1 MKFHEVA
8 NLFPLLE
15 GKPFNELVE
24 DVKKNGLLEPIW
36 THDNQV
42 VDGRNRFRACK
53 VAGVEPRFRPWNG
66 KGSLVSFVISLNLKR
81 RHLTPSQAS
90 TVGVEALPFREK
102 EARERIKMRT
112 GGLTKEKIPES
123 VKKGQARDFVAKDLG
138 INPRYISDAK
148 WLQDNN
154 PEAFESVK
162 SGKVKLGVAVKK
174 VKKEKDI
181 ERRKALP
188 KKEFKNLVCGDA
200 VEELKKLE
208 PLTVDCVVTDP
219 PYGID
224 FKSVRGAET
233 NDFEQDGKAFALDLL
248 SKTLPELYRVMKEG
262 SHLYVFCSWHNVG
275 AFKKLVEDS
284 GFDVRNCLVWVKN
297 NHTPTN
303 YLLNYAHKHEFVL
316 FASKGRRFLNRELTT
331 DVLEFDNVMGKT
343 HAAEKPV
350 KLLKY
355 LIENST
361 NKGEVVLDCFAGSGS
376 SLVAAQGLNRSWIG
390 IEKDSGFVDICKE
403 RIGGLV
409 DG

>member
-1 MKFHEVA
+1 M
-8 NLFPLLE
+8 
-15 GKPFNELVE
+15 
-24 DVKKNGLLEPIW
+24 
-36 THDNQV
+36 
-42 VDGRNRFRACK
+42 
-53 VAGVEPRFRPWNG
+53 
-66 KGSLVSFVISLNLKR
+66 
-81 RHLTPSQAS
+81 
-90 TVGVEALPFREK
+90 
-102 EARERIKMRT
+102 
-112 GGLTKEKIPES
+112 
-123 VKKGQARDFVAKDLG
+123 G